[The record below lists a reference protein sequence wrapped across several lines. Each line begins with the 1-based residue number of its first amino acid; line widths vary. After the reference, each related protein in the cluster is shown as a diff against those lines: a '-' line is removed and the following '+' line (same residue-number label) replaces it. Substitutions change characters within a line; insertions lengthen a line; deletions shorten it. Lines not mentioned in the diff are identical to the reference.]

1 MCIYVPIKLYVHENL
16 SFIKFS
22 FVHEMFCSFFETL
35 KNVNVIPHLQVVQN
49 IGDGP
54 DLAGVI

>member
-1 MCIYVPIKLYVHENL
+1 MHENL

-35 KNVNVIPHLQVVQN
+35 KNVNVIPRLQVVQN